1 MKVKQ
6 PTFKNNSDISSK
18 VQFLQRIQKYSLRG
32 ITEVNIL
39 EGDEFKILC
48 REYNL
53 DSTLTVHCLNSKIF
67 SLVAFQEDHFN
78 QAVQSLSGE

>member
-1 MKVKQ
+1 MKSNNMKVKQ

-39 EGDEFKILC
+39 
-48 REYNL
+48 
-53 DSTLTVHCLNSKIF
+53 
-67 SLVAFQEDHFN
+67 
-78 QAVQSLSGE
+78 